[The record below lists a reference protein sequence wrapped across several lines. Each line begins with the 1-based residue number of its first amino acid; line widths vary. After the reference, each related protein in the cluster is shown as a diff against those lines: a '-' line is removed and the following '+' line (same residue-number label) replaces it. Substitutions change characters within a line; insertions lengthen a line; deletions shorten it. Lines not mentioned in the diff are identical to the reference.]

1 MKTLNYDVGDKQ
13 SDYKQ
18 KAPFMPDRRFRML
31 VCDPSGLG
39 KTNFHLDMIYS
50 LLYYDKIYVYAKN
63 LQQSKYQHLIN
74 LFESNSK
81 ESG

>member
-18 KAPFMPDRRFRML
+18 KVPFMPDRRFRML

-50 LLYYDKIYVYAKN
+50 LLYYDKIYVYAKKIYN
-63 LQQSKYQHLIN
+63 KVSTNTL
-74 LFESNSK
+74 
-81 ESG
+81 